1 VTEHEAPS
9 GRAFWVCSAIGTA
22 ISVFGAWGLL
32 RNIQGP
38 ALMSWVKTFVG
49 GLLVHDAL
57 LAPLIVVAWV
67 LVVRVV
73 PRRVR
78 PAVQGGLIVSG
89 VLVAIAIPVLRGSG
103 RLANNPSLLP
113 SEHYGSR
120 LLAVLAVVW
129 AVTAL
134 AALRRPSRR

>member
-1 VTEHEAPS
+1 MSEHEAPS

-22 ISVFGAWGLL
+22 IAVFGAWGLL

-38 ALMSWVKTFVG
+38 ALMSWAKTVVG
-49 GLLVHDAL
+49 GLVVHDLL
-57 LAPLIVVAWV
+57 LAPVIVVAWV

-89 VLVAIAIPVLRGSG
+89 VLVAIAIPVVRGSG

-113 SEHYGSR
+113 SAHYGSR